1 MYNKNNFSLKV
12 LKAFDKSLEYIN
24 QHPMEWKSPDDLA
37 TYAGINKVTLQSV
50 FKYKTGKSISEYW
63 EIMRIEAACVML
75 ADGEFIIK
83 EIATQCGYNRQSNF
97 CNAFKKVKKV
107 SPSEWQR
114 MNVTVSLSSEPAT

>member
-12 LKAFDKSLEYIN
+12 LKAFDKSIDYIN
-24 QHPMEWKSPDDLA
+24 HHPLEWKSPGELA
-37 TYAGINKVTLQSV
+37 KYAGINKVTLQSV

-63 EIMRIEAACVML
+63 ETTRIEAACVML
-75 ADGEFIIK
+75 ADGEYIIK
-83 EIATQCGYNRQSNF
+83 EIATQCGYNRQGNF

-114 MNVTVSLSSEPAT
+114 MNANVV